1 MDGQNFLIEKQIL
14 SEVIQRLNYERV
26 PISNKKSDKNKK
38 NQILNDEI
46 LAKIIQKSI
55 NYKSKLYE
63 IDLEIIKKTKNFH
76 HEEKS
81 KTLKENVNILQSL
94 GDGSCLLHSIN
105 QLLFINGYEMKD
117 QQNWRIIL
125 SLYIDDYIL
134 SNLSQN
140 NLNNEKTILL
150 NSLIEEKKFLEHSTG
165 WLSNIT
171 ISIFCTIFNFNIR
184 IINLTNNSEYIDKG
198 LLNNN
203 SINLNLYGGLAFT
216 GNHWDCFVN

>member
-184 IINLTNNSEYIDKG
+184 IINLTNNSEYID
-198 LLNNN
+198 
-203 SINLNLYGGLAFT
+203 
-216 GNHWDCFVN
+216 NHLHFYNTYKQAI

>member
-1 MDGQNFLIEKQIL
+1 MDGQNCLIEKQIL

>member
-14 SEVIQRLNYERV
+14 SEVIQRLDYERV
-26 PISNKKSDKNKK
+26 PISNKKSDENKK
-38 NQILNDEI
+38 NQILNDEK
-46 LAKIIQKSI
+46 LAKINQKLI
-55 NYKSKLYE
+55 NYKSKSYE

-105 QLLFINGYEMKD
+105 QLLFINGYEKKD

-203 SINLNLYGGLAFT
+203 SINLNLYGGLAFN